1 MTQKRKGLHE
11 RHATAPLSPIETGVL
26 DELQSLLATAAAHPP
41 DSERVASLDD
51 ATTATAPTPPPPPT
65 ATGFDP
71 AKTPH
76 AGRVVMP
83 AAKPGAKILRGSV
96 VGDLRATLEETRSL
110 LSDRD
115 EQLRKSR
122 LREAELMTALE
133 RERQCVSR
141 AERRIE
147 TLERALGVADPQ
159 GVFPVPANVHTE
171 NDELEASA
179 QILEASFDEY
189 LDEKSVTE
197 REHGSR
203 DLKEPLDIVARAEAA
218 VRGAIDEAARA
229 VCAEASAKEAVRLM
243 TEAETQTALAEAL
256 RASRRREEALAARI
270 SVLERDRAARISV
283 GSRGPPS
290 IIPSAAREAIL
301 AKAASRE
308 ANLEHGDG
316 RSRGFAP
323 SPALVQLLNKESSGH
338 RSRADGVI
346 VTS

>member
-1 MTQKRKGLHE
+1 M
-11 RHATAPLSPIETGVL
+11 
-26 DELQSLLATAAAHPP
+26 
-41 DSERVASLDD
+41 
-51 ATTATAPTPPPPPT
+51 
-65 ATGFDP
+65 
-71 AKTPH
+71 
-76 AGRVVMP
+76 
-83 AAKPGAKILRGSV
+83 
-96 VGDLRATLEETRSL
+96 
-110 LSDRD
+110 
-115 EQLRKSR
+115 
-122 LREAELMTALE
+122 
-133 RERQCVSR
+133 
-141 AERRIE
+141 
-147 TLERALGVADPQ
+147 
-159 GVFPVPANVHTE
+159 
-171 NDELEASA
+171 EASA

-203 DLKEPLDIVARAEAA
+203 DLREPLDIVARAEAA

-290 IIPSAAREAIL
+290 IIPSAAREAKGCF
-301 AKAASRE
+301 AGGDRR
-308 ANLEHGDG
+308 GDG
-316 RSRGFAP
+316 RSRGLAP

-338 RSRADGVI
+338 RSRADGAI

>member
-1 MTQKRKGLHE
+1 M
-11 RHATAPLSPIETGVL
+11 
-26 DELQSLLATAAAHPP
+26 
-41 DSERVASLDD
+41 
-51 ATTATAPTPPPPPT
+51 
-65 ATGFDP
+65 
-71 AKTPH
+71 
-76 AGRVVMP
+76 
-83 AAKPGAKILRGSV
+83 
-96 VGDLRATLEETRSL
+96 
-110 LSDRD
+110 
-115 EQLRKSR
+115 
-122 LREAELMTALE
+122 
-133 RERQCVSR
+133 
-141 AERRIE
+141 
-147 TLERALGVADPQ
+147 
-159 GVFPVPANVHTE
+159 
-171 NDELEASA
+171 EASA

-203 DLKEPLDIVARAEAA
+203 DLREPLDIVARAEAA

-290 IIPSAAREAIL
+290 IIPSAAREA
-301 AKAASRE
+301 
-308 ANLEHGDG
+308 NLEHGDDG